1 MHGKEKLMDSK
12 KQHIELYGKLVS
24 EQSHFKKWLLE
35 QEPEEILKH
44 TYEYTVR
51 EDIIFAF
58 EAMEL
63 EDEYVAALLLS
74 PCPLQDIYENYRKK
88 ETDYMDDIRC
98 SIKEVAKSNM

>member
-1 MHGKEKLMDSK
+1 MNSK
-12 KQHIELYGKLVS
+12 KQHNLLYEKLLS
-24 EQSHFKKWLLE
+24 DQLLFKNWLLQ

-44 TYEYTVR
+44 TFEYTVR

-63 EDEYVAALLLS
+63 EDEFVSALLLS

-98 SIKEVAKSNM
+98 SIREVSKSNI

>member
-1 MHGKEKLMDSK
+1 MNSK
-12 KQHIELYGKLVS
+12 KQHNLLYEKLLS
-24 EQSHFKKWLLE
+24 DQLQFKNWLL
-35 QEPEEILKH
+35 QQAPEEILKH
-44 TYEYTVR
+44 TFEFTVR

-63 EDEYVAALLLS
+63 EDEFVSVLLLS

-98 SIKEVAKSNM
+98 SIREVAKSNI

>member
-1 MHGKEKLMDSK
+1 MNLKKRHNRLYEKLTND
-12 KQHIELYGKLVS
+12 QLL
-24 EQSHFKKWLLE
+24 FKNWLLE
-35 QEPEEILKH
+35 QEPEEILNH

-98 SIKEVAKSNM
+98 SIKEVAKRNM

>member
-1 MHGKEKLMDSK
+1 MDSK
-12 KQHIELYGKLVS
+12 KQQSLLYGTLLC
-24 EQSHFKKWLLE
+24 EQTAFREWLL
-35 QEPEEILKH
+35 QQTPEEILKH

-58 EAMEL
+58 EAMKL
-63 EDEYVAALLLS
+63 EDEFVSVLLLS

-98 SIKEVAKSNM
+98 SIREVAKSNI

>member
-1 MHGKEKLMDSK
+1 MSLK
-12 KQHIELYGKLVS
+12 KQHNRLYEKLTND
-24 EQSHFKKWLLE
+24 QLLFKNWLLE

>member
-1 MHGKEKLMDSK
+1 MDSK
-12 KQHIELYGKLVS
+12 KQQSLLYGTLLC
-24 EQSHFKKWLLE
+24 EQTAFGEWLL
-35 QEPEEILKH
+35 QQTPEEILKH

-63 EDEYVAALLLS
+63 EDEFVSVLLLS

-98 SIKEVAKSNM
+98 SIREVAKSNI

>member
-1 MHGKEKLMDSK
+1 MQLKNKHEA
-12 KQHIELYGKLVS
+12 LYDKMQN
-24 EQSHFKKWLLE
+24 EQLLFREWLLQ

-63 EDEYVAALLLS
+63 EDKYVVALLLS

-98 SIKEVAKSNM
+98 SIKEAAKNHI

>member
-1 MHGKEKLMDSK
+1 MNSK
-12 KQHIELYGKLVS
+12 KQDNLLYEKLLS
-24 EQSHFKKWLLE
+24 EQTAFREWLLR
-35 QEPEEILKH
+35 QKPDEILKH

-63 EDEYVAALLLS
+63 EDEYVSALLLS

-88 ETDYMDDIRC
+88 ETDYMEDIRC
-98 SIKEVAKSNM
+98 SIREVAKSNI